1 MESTIYENY
10 LKGHTNSINCLCIC
24 ESIIN
29 AHFYYNADKLTKG
42 VLASGSDDNSI
53 RIWDLNTDKYW
64 SDKVNMPDKR

>member
-10 LKGHTNSINCLCIC
+10 LKGHTNSINCLCIS

-29 AHFYYNADKLTKG
+29 THFYYNPERLTKG

-53 RIWDLNTDKYW
+53 RIWDLNTDK
-64 SDKVNMPDKR
+64 